1 MNIYEWLSIALICVA
16 GATTPGPSVLVI
28 IYINN
33 TRGFLSGIIASLAHG
48 LGIFI
53 YALISIYTISL
64 IDKNLPS
71 IIPFIQLTGAL
82 FLIFFSYKMMF
93 FKKNEKN
100 INISLI
106 TPKKVT
112 DSFFLG
118 LTTSLINP
126 KILIFFTSVF
136 SQFINNDF
144 NYYNKVGIGLLAGII
159 DTVWYILVSYS
170 VNLPKLKNYII
181 LNQKI
186 IFLFFGIILIIFSIY
201 LVSMSVEYFIL
212 YSIRS
217 II

>member
-1 MNIYEWLSIALICVA
+1 MGIYEWLSIVLICVA

-71 IIPFIQLTGAL
+71 IIPLIQLMGAI
-82 FLIFFSYKMMF
+82 FLIFFGYKMMF
-93 FKKNEKN
+93 FKTDEKN
-100 INISLI
+100 INKNYIIS
-106 TPKKVT
+106 KKVT

-144 NYYNKVGIGLLAGII
+144 NDYNKIGIGLLAGII

-186 IFLFFGIILIIFSIY
+186 IFLFFGFILIIFSIY
-201 LVSMSVEYFIL
+201 LVSMSIEYFI
-212 YSIRS
+212 
-217 II
+217 

>member
-1 MNIYEWLSIALICVA
+1 MGIYEWLSIALICVV
-16 GATTPGPSVLVI
+16 GAITPGPSVLVI

-71 IIPFIQLTGAL
+71 IILLIQLIGGL
-82 FLIFFSYKMMF
+82 FLIFFGYKMMF
-93 FKKNEKN
+93 FKKDEKN
-100 INISLI
+100 INKSLI
-106 TPKKVT
+106 IPKKVT

-118 LTTSLINP
+118 VTTSLINP

-136 SQFINNDF
+136 SQFINNDL
-144 NYYNKVGIGLLAGII
+144 NDYNKVGIGLLAGII

-181 LNQKI
+181 LNQKL
-186 IFLFFGIILIIFSIY
+186 IFLFFGFILIIFSIY
-201 LVSMSVEYFIL
+201 LVSMSIEYFI
-212 YSIRS
+212 
-217 II
+217 

>member
-1 MNIYEWLSIALICVA
+1 MGIYEWLSIALICVA
-16 GATTPGPSVLVI
+16 GATTPGPSVLII

-71 IIPFIQLTGAL
+71 TIPFIQLMGAI
-82 FLIFFSYKMMF
+82 FLIFFGYKMMF
-93 FKKNEKN
+93 FKANEKN
-100 INISLI
+100 INKNYIIS
-106 TPKKVT
+106 KKVT

-126 KILIFFTSVF
+126 KTLIFFTSVF
-136 SQFINNDF
+136 SQFINND
-144 NYYNKVGIGLLAGII
+144 YNKVGIGLLAGII

-186 IFLFFGIILIIFSIY
+186 IFLFFGFILVIFSIF
-201 LVSMSVEYFIL
+201 LVSMSIEYFI
-212 YSIRS
+212 
-217 II
+217 

>member
-1 MNIYEWLSIALICVA
+1 MGIYEWLSITLICVA
-16 GATTPGPSVLVI
+16 GAITPGPSVLII

-48 LGIFI
+48 LGILI
-53 YALISIYTISL
+53 YALISIYTLSL

-71 IIPFIQLTGAL
+71 IVPFIQLMGAL
-82 FLIFFSYKMMF
+82 FLIFVGYKMMF
-93 FKKNEKN
+93 FKTNEKN
-100 INISLI
+100 INKNFII
-106 TPKKVT
+106 PKKVT
-112 DSFFLG
+112 DSIVLG

-144 NYYNKVGIGLLAGII
+144 NDCNKVGIGLLAGII

-170 VNLPKLKNYII
+170 INLPKLKNYII

-186 IFLFFGIILIIFSIY
+186 IFLFFGFILIIFSIY
-201 LVSMSVEYFIL
+201 LLSMSIEYFI
-212 YSIRS
+212 
-217 II
+217 

>member
-1 MNIYEWLSIALICVA
+1 MSIYEWLSITLICVA
-16 GATTPGPSVLVI
+16 GATTPGPSILVI

-33 TRGFLSGIIASLAHG
+33 TRGFLSGIIASIAHG

-53 YALISIYTISL
+53 YALISIYTITL

-71 IIPFIQLTGAL
+71 LTPFIQLTGAI
-82 FLIFFSYKMMF
+82 FLIFVSYKMIF
-93 FKKNEKN
+93 FKTNEKN
-100 INISLI
+100 INKNLI
-106 TPKKVT
+106 IPEKFT

-144 NYYNKVGIGLLAGII
+144 NDYNKVGIGLLVGII

-186 IFLFFGIILIIFSIY
+186 IFLFFGFILIIFSIY
-201 LVSMSVEYFIL
+201 LVSMSIEYFI
-212 YSIRS
+212 
-217 II
+217 

>member
-1 MNIYEWLSIALICVA
+1 MSIYEWLSITLICVA
-16 GATTPGPSVLVI
+16 GATTPGPSILVI

-33 TRGFLSGIIASLAHG
+33 TRGFLSGIIASIAHG

-53 YALISIYTISL
+53 YALISIYTITL

-71 IIPFIQLTGAL
+71 LTPFIQLTGAI
-82 FLIFFSYKMMF
+82 FLIFVSYKMIF
-93 FKKNEKN
+93 FKTNEKN
-100 INISLI
+100 INKNLI
-106 TPKKVT
+106 IPEKFT

-144 NYYNKVGIGLLAGII
+144 NDYNKVGIGLLAGII

-186 IFLFFGIILIIFSIY
+186 IFLFFGIFFIIFSIY
-201 LVSMSVEYFIL
+201 LVNISIRYFI
-212 YSIRS
+212 
-217 II
+217 

>member
-1 MNIYEWLSIALICVA
+1 MDIYEWLSIALICII
-16 GATTPGPSVLVI
+16 GATTPGPSILVI

-33 TRGFLSGIIASLAHG
+33 TRGFLSGIIASIAHG

-53 YALISIYTISL
+53 YAIISIYILSL

-82 FLIFFSYKMMF
+82 FLVFIGYKMMF
-93 FKKNEKN
+93 LKLNDKN
-100 INISLI
+100 INKNLI
-106 TPKKVT
+106 IPKKVA

-144 NYYNKVGIGLLAGII
+144 NDYNKVGIGLLAGII

-181 LNQKI
+181 LNQKE

-201 LVSMSVEYFIL
+201 LVSISIEYFI
-212 YSIRS
+212 
-217 II
+217 

>member
-1 MNIYEWLSIALICVA
+1 MGIYEWLSIALICIA

-64 IDKNLPS
+64 IDKNLP
-71 IIPFIQLTGAL
+71 IMIPFIQLMGAL
-82 FLIFFSYKMMF
+82 FLIFVGYKMIF
-93 FKKNEKN
+93 FKTNEKN
-100 INISLI
+100 INKNFII
-106 TPKKVT
+106 PKKVT
-112 DSFFLG
+112 SIFFLG

-144 NYYNKVGIGLLAGII
+144 NNYNKVGIGLLAGII

-181 LNQKI
+181 HNQKI
-186 IFLFFGIILIIFSIY
+186 IFLFFGFILIIFSIY
-201 LVSMSVEYFIL
+201 LVSKSIEYFI
-212 YSIRS
+212 
-217 II
+217 

>member
-1 MNIYEWLSIALICVA
+1 MSIYEWLSITIICVA
-16 GATTPGPSVLVI
+16 GATTPGPSILVI

-33 TRGFLSGIIASLAHG
+33 TRGFLSGIIASIAHG

-53 YALISIYTISL
+53 YALISIYTITL

-71 IIPFIQLTGAL
+71 LTPFIQLTGAL
-82 FLIFFSYKMMF
+82 FLIFVSYKMIF
-93 FKKNEKN
+93 FKTNEKN
-100 INISLI
+100 INKNLIIS
-106 TPKKVT
+106 KKFT

-144 NYYNKVGIGLLAGII
+144 NDYNKVGIGLLAGII

-186 IFLFFGIILIIFSIY
+186 IFLFFGFILIIFSIY
-201 LVSMSVEYFIL
+201 LVSMSIEYFI
-212 YSIRS
+212 
-217 II
+217 

>member
-1 MNIYEWLSIALICVA
+1 MGIYEWLSIALICVA

-48 LGIFI
+48 LGILI
-53 YALISIYTISL
+53 YALISIYTLSL
-64 IDKNLPS
+64 IDKILPS
-71 IIPFIQLTGAL
+71 IITFIQLMGAL
-82 FLIFFSYKMMF
+82 FLIFVGYKMMF
-93 FKKNEKN
+93 FKTNETK
-100 INISLI
+100 INKSLKI
-106 TPKKVT
+106 PKKFT
-112 DSFFLG
+112 DSFFMG

-144 NYYNKVGIGLLAGII
+144 NDYNKVGIGLLAGII

-186 IFLFFGIILIIFSIY
+186 IFLFFGFILIIFSIY
-201 LVSMSVEYFIL
+201 LVNMSIEFFI
-212 YSIRS
+212 
-217 II
+217 

>member
-1 MNIYEWLSIALICVA
+1 MGIYEWLSITLICVA

-33 TRGFLSGIIASLAHG
+33 TRGFLSGIVASISHG
-48 LGIFI
+48 LGIFF
-53 YALISIYTISL
+53 YALISVYTISL
-64 IDKNLPS
+64 INKNLPS
-71 IIPFIQLTGAL
+71 IIPFIQLMGAI
-82 FLIFFSYKMMF
+82 FLIFFGYKIMF
-93 FKKNEKN
+93 FKTNEKN
-100 INISLI
+100 INKNYII
-106 TPKKVT
+106 PKKVT

-136 SQFINNDF
+136 SQFINKDF
-144 NYYNKVGIGLLAGII
+144 NFYNKVGIGLLAGII

-201 LVSMSVEYFIL
+201 LVSMSIEYFI
-212 YSIRS
+212 
-217 II
+217 

>member
-1 MNIYEWLSIALICVA
+1 MSIYEWLTITFICIA
-16 GATTPGPSVLVI
+16 GATSPGPSILLI

-33 TRGFLSGIIASLAHG
+33 TRGFISGVTASIAHG

-53 YALISIYTISL
+53 YALISIYTITL

-71 IIPFIQLTGAL
+71 LTPFIQLTGAL
-82 FLIFFSYKMMF
+82 FLIFVSYKMIF
-93 FKKNEKN
+93 FKTNEKN
-100 INISLI
+100 INKNLI
-106 TPKKVT
+106 IPEKFT

-144 NYYNKVGIGLLAGII
+144 NDYNKVGIGLLVGII

-186 IFLFFGIILIIFSIY
+186 IFLFFGIFFIIFSIY
-201 LVSMSVEYFIL
+201 LVNISIRYFI
-212 YSIRS
+212 
-217 II
+217 

>member
-1 MNIYEWLSIALICVA
+1 MSIYEWLTITFICIA
-16 GATTPGPSVLVI
+16 GATSPGPSILLI

-33 TRGFLSGIIASLAHG
+33 TRGFISGVTASIAHG

-53 YALISIYTISL
+53 YALISIYTLSL
-64 IDKNLPS
+64 IHKNLPHV
-71 IIPFIQLTGAL
+71 IPSIQLMGAI
-82 FLIFFSYKMMF
+82 FLIFFGCKMMF
-93 FKKNEKN
+93 FKTNEKN
-100 INISLI
+100 INKNYIIS
-106 TPKKVT
+106 KKVT

-144 NYYNKVGIGLLAGII
+144 NDYNKVGIGLLAGII

-170 VNLPKLKNYII
+170 VNLPKLKNHII

-186 IFLFFGIILIIFSIY
+186 IFLFFGFILIIFSTY
-201 LVSMSVEYFIL
+201 LVGMSIEYFI
-212 YSIRS
+212 
-217 II
+217 

>member
-1 MNIYEWLSIALICVA
+1 MSIYEWLSITLICVA
-16 GATTPGPSVLVI
+16 GATTPGPSILVI

-33 TRGFLSGIIASLAHG
+33 TRGFLSGIIASIAHG

-53 YALISIYTISL
+53 YALISIYTITL

-71 IIPFIQLTGAL
+71 LTPFIQLTGAI
-82 FLIFFSYKMMF
+82 FLIFVSYKMIF
-93 FKKNEKN
+93 FKTNEKN
-100 INISLI
+100 INKNLI
-106 TPKKVT
+106 IPKKFT

-144 NYYNKVGIGLLAGII
+144 NDYNKVGIGLLAGII

-201 LVSMSVEYFIL
+201 LIHISIRYFI
-212 YSIRS
+212 
-217 II
+217 

>member
-1 MNIYEWLSIALICVA
+1 MSIYEWLSITLICVA
-16 GATTPGPSVLVI
+16 GATTPGPSILVI

-33 TRGFLSGIIASLAHG
+33 TRGFLSGIIASIAHG

-53 YALISIYTISL
+53 YALISIYTITL

-71 IIPFIQLTGAL
+71 LTPFIQLTGAL
-82 FLIFFSYKMMF
+82 FLIFVSYKMIF
-93 FKKNEKN
+93 FKTNEKN
-100 INISLI
+100 INKNLI
-106 TPKKVT
+106 IPKKFT

-144 NYYNKVGIGLLAGII
+144 NDYNKVGIGLLVGII

-186 IFLFFGIILIIFSIY
+186 IFLFFGFILIIFSIY
-201 LVSMSVEYFIL
+201 LVSMSIDYFI
-212 YSIRS
+212 
-217 II
+217 

>member
-1 MNIYEWLSIALICVA
+1 MGIYEWLSISLICVA

-71 IIPFIQLTGAL
+71 ILPFIQLMGAV
-82 FLIFFSYKMMF
+82 FLIFFGYKMLF
-93 FKKNEKN
+93 YNPTKEKIKKD
-100 INISLI
+100 LL
-106 TPKKVT
+106 TPQKMT
-112 DSFFLG
+112 SNFLMG
-118 LTTSLINP
+118 FTTSIINP

-144 NYYNKVGIGLLAGII
+144 NDYNKVGIGLLAGII

-186 IFLFFGIILIIFSIY
+186 IFLFFGMLLIIFSIY
-201 LVSMSVEYFIL
+201 LVNMSIEYFI
-212 YSIRS
+212 
-217 II
+217 

>member
-1 MNIYEWLSIALICVA
+1 MSIYEWLSITLICVA
-16 GATTPGPSVLVI
+16 GATTPGPSILVI

-33 TRGFLSGIIASLAHG
+33 TRGFLSGIIASIAHG

-53 YALISIYTISL
+53 YALISIYTITL

-71 IIPFIQLTGAL
+71 LTPFIQLTGAI
-82 FLIFFSYKMMF
+82 FLIFVSYKMIF
-93 FKKNEKN
+93 FKTNEKN
-100 INISLI
+100 INKNLI
-106 TPKKVT
+106 IPKKFT

-144 NYYNKVGIGLLAGII
+144 NDYNKVGIGLLVGII

-186 IFLFFGIILIIFSIY
+186 IFLFFGIFFIIFSIY
-201 LVSMSVEYFIL
+201 LVNISIRYFI
-212 YSIRS
+212 
-217 II
+217 

>member
-1 MNIYEWLSIALICVA
+1 MGIYEWVSIALICVA

-33 TRGFLSGIIASLAHG
+33 TRGFLSGSIASLAHG

-71 IIPFIQLTGAL
+71 IIPLIQFMGAI
-82 FLIFFSYKMMF
+82 FLIFFGYKMMF
-93 FKKNEKN
+93 FKTNEKN
-100 INISLI
+100 INKNYIIS
-106 TPKKVT
+106 KQVT
-112 DSFFLG
+112 HSFFLG

-144 NYYNKVGIGLLAGII
+144 NDYNKIGIGLLAGII
-159 DTVWYILVSYS
+159 DTIWYILVCYS
-170 VNLPKLKNYII
+170 VNLPKLKNYIK

-186 IFLFFGIILIIFSIY
+186 IFLFFGFILIIFSIY
-201 LVSMSVEYFIL
+201 LVSMSIEYFI
-212 YSIRS
+212 
-217 II
+217 

>member
-1 MNIYEWLSIALICVA
+1 MSIYEWLSIALICVA

-71 IIPFIQLTGAL
+71 TRPFIQLMGAI
-82 FLIFFSYKMMF
+82 FLIFFGYKMIF
-93 FKKNEKN
+93 FKTNEKN
-100 INISLI
+100 ISKNYIISD
-106 TPKKVT
+106 KVT

-118 LTTSLINP
+118 LTVSLTNP

-136 SQFINNDF
+136 SQFIKPEMIF
-144 NYYNKVGIGLLAGII
+144 TEKIYIAFLASLI
-159 DTVWYILVSYS
+159 DVTWYILVSVFIQHS
-170 VNLPKLKNYII
+170 LSKFIKKNISIFIKLIGLI
-181 LNQKI
+181 LA
-186 IFLFFGIILIIFSIY
+186 LTTIILIKN
-201 LVSMSVEYFIL
+201 LL
-212 YSIRS
+212 
-217 II
+217 